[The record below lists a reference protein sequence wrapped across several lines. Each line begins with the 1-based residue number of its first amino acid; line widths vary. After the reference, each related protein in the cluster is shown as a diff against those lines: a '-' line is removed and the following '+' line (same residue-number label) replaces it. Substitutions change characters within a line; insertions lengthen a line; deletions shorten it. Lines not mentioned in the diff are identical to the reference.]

1 MYIIP
6 LAWLYVV
13 VMMSAAE
20 AMSPQGSVLGALI
33 TFALYGALP
42 IALMLYFMRA
52 PARRRALRAREAAQT
67 RQDNEAMPVEPDT
80 GNLATRDPAC
90 AINTETSKAP

>member
-20 AMSPQGSVLGALI
+20 VMSPQGSLLGAFI
-33 TFALYGALP
+33 TFVLYGALP
-42 IALMLYFMRA
+42 IALMLYLMRA
-52 PARRRALRAREAAQT
+52 PARRRAMRAQDAVSTTEHKATGETRED
-67 RQDNEAMPVEPDT
+67 RYHT
-80 GNLATRDPAC
+80 GL
-90 AINTETSKAP
+90 

>member
-20 AMSPQGSVLGALI
+20 AVSPHGTVLGAFI
-33 TFALYGALP
+33 TFVFYGALP

-52 PARRRALRAREAAQT
+52 PARRRALRAREAEQTAQGKANQALVPDAHDMAT
-67 RQDNEAMPVEPDT
+67 NEIHED
-80 GNLATRDPAC
+80 R
-90 AINTETSKAP
+90 

>member
-20 AMSPQGSVLGALI
+20 AVSPQGSLLGAFI
-33 TFALYGALP
+33 TFVFYGALP

-52 PARRRALRAREAAQT
+52 PARRRALRAQEAVTTAKHRVPGEKRED
-67 RQDNEAMPVEPDT
+67 R
-80 GNLATRDPAC
+80 
-90 AINTETSKAP
+90 

>member
-20 AMSPQGSVLGALI
+20 AVSPHGSVLGAII
-33 TFALYGALP
+33 TFVFYGAVP

-52 PARRRALRAREAAQT
+52 PARRRALQAREAAPNANSQG
-67 RQDNEAMPVEPDT
+67 AASSHEPDA
-80 GNLATRDPAC
+80 GNVTTRDPIA
-90 AINTETSKAP
+90 TVRKEL